1 MSYLLNIFKKMKPK
15 SSDSDMTKKL
25 KMLINKNRNLLNI
38 NICKAW
44 IIDILPINFNK
55 IKARNLIKND
65 KNLNIYIFF
74 YLINNKI

>member
-1 MSYLLNIFKKMKPK
+1 MKPK

-55 IKARNLIKND
+55 IKTRNLIKND